1 MKRTPGVAKN
11 DWASLGLEVLGG
23 GEDFAVL
30 VGGHLLNGQ
39 ETTPCTSI
47 RLDWIRA
54 CFRPEIRNLTCRH
67 CVHRNR
73 NPGSSLVQ
81 TAETS
86 GGNVKNFF
94 VFFFVTDGVVISAN
108 CNIDIHSLSDDTFQC
123 LTSKCYDIFVAG

>member
-39 ETTPCTSI
+39 ETTRCTSI

-94 VFFFVTDGVVISAN
+94 VFSLSLTVWLYQLIVTLTL
-108 CNIDIHSLSDDTFQC
+108 IHSATIHFS
-123 LTSKCYDIFVAG
+123 A